1 MGTLNYQPIPITG
14 NDVIADEYEAKFLS
28 LT

>member
-1 MGTLNYQPIPITG
+1 MGTLNYQPIPITN
-14 NDVIADEYEAKFLS
+14 NDIIADKYEAKLLS